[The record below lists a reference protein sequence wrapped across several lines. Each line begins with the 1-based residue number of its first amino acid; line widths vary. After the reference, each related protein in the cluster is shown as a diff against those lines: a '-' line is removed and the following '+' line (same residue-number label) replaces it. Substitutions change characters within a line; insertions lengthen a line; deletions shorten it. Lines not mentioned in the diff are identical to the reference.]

1 VENAGWSKV
10 YDDYATYKTQL
21 DDVEAD
27 IQTLEARYNSLKK
40 NVEDSNANLET
51 LNNIVTAANA
61 AAAAAENYTKYEL
74 VQYDVLSVISD
85 YKTEIAKL
93 QAEYTA
99 AAKQG
104 LLYDTKDGTTTTYTE
119 YLSKV
124 NDAVADVDSLAET
137 ATELEY
143 SALLDA
149 INLLKSDF
157 NSLTDD
163 KKASIGYQTVQKEIN
178 AIQNEYDV
186 LTYTNKPDYTY
197 PTTAVYPTRHGEK
210 NYDIYIDLESR
221 IAKQRADMPGNL
233 QKITDEQSE
242 ALAGVNALLDSINAE
257 IADLKYAGYDLLGK
271 VEKETAAAEI
281 ADYQAQLD
289 ELKTQASDFKT
300 SLEKI
305 SGGSLL
311 VLVENK
317 TIADKQKELEDD
329 YKDLAEAIADSKDPY
344 QVNYD
349 SYKAALDKLEAS
361 EKVLQEAKKTVGEEF
376 AEKTIVR
383 GIFGYNFERIQRD
396 IDDQKDDLKDCVAGL
411 MLADEPSELEIN
423 GHSID
428 EAAALFVKRYEQQQ
442 LLDNLAALKS
452 EDGLYTEV
460 AALIDPNSTYLTV
473 TPAELY
479 NELYAVDLLIQA
491 SQYNINGDHEDAIGN
506 ARYDSYNGTDFYEF
520 VSNGPDI
527 LFSKVKEDAAEAYD
541 DIVKALEA
549 LKEKINENQY
559 VIGDVTKDGKVS
571 INDYDAL
578 LDVILEKE
586 EVENELDALR
596 YDVNAD
602 SEINIADVQNVVAII
617 TNQFQGLNAARRAA
631 AADAS
636 GDAVSIQAIGEGI
649 SRKLSVL
656 LDNAVAYTG
665 AQFDIT
671 LPEGVT
677 LDGASLTA
685 RTAGLEVRF
694 NEIAKG
700 IYRVVISSL
709 EGLAFQGNNGSIVDL
724 DVEVTPSYDGSG
736 VSLANVITTDAAARA
751 YHLDADTEAT
761 GIATVSAT
769 TYVKEKIYSVGGQL
783 LDGLK
788 KGVNIIRGNDGSTKK
803 VMHK

>member
-1 VENAGWSKV
+1 
-10 YDDYATYKTQL
+10 
-21 DDVEAD
+21 
-27 IQTLEARYNSLKK
+27 
-40 NVEDSNANLET
+40 
-51 LNNIVTAANA
+51 
-61 AAAAAENYTKYEL
+61 
-74 VQYDVLSVISD
+74 
-85 YKTEIAKL
+85 
-93 QAEYTA
+93 
-99 AAKQG
+99 
-104 LLYDTKDGTTTTYTE
+104 
-119 YLSKV
+119 
-124 NDAVADVDSLAET
+124 
-137 ATELEY
+137 
-143 SALLDA
+143 
-149 INLLKSDF
+149 
-157 NSLTDD
+157 
-163 KKASIGYQTVQKEIN
+163 
-178 AIQNEYDV
+178 
-186 LTYTNKPDYTY
+186 
-197 PTTAVYPTRHGEK
+197 
-210 NYDIYIDLESR
+210 
-221 IAKQRADMPGNL
+221 
-233 QKITDEQSE
+233 
-242 ALAGVNALLDSINAE
+242 
-257 IADLKYAGYDLLGK
+257 
-271 VEKETAAAEI
+271 
-281 ADYQAQLD
+281 
-289 ELKTQASDFKT
+289 
-300 SLEKI
+300 
-305 SGGSLL
+305 
-311 VLVENK
+311 
-317 TIADKQKELEDD
+317 
-329 YKDLAEAIADSKDPY
+329 
-344 QVNYD
+344 
-349 SYKAALDKLEAS
+349 
-361 EKVLQEAKKTVGEEF
+361 
-376 AEKTIVR
+376 
-383 GIFGYNFERIQRD
+383 
-396 IDDQKDDLKDCVAGL
+396 
-411 MLADEPSELEIN
+411 
-423 GHSID
+423 
-428 EAAALFVKRYEQQQ
+428 
-442 LLDNLAALKS
+442 
-452 EDGLYTEV
+452 
-460 AALIDPNSTYLTV
+460 
-473 TPAELY
+473 
-479 NELYAVDLLIQA
+479 LYAVDLLIQA